1 MRGLVTLPALA
12 IMAMALMAA
21 SAQAHPLGEEPARG
35 ALRGVYP

>member
-21 SAQAHPLGEEPARG
+21 SAQAHPL
-35 ALRGVYP
+35 